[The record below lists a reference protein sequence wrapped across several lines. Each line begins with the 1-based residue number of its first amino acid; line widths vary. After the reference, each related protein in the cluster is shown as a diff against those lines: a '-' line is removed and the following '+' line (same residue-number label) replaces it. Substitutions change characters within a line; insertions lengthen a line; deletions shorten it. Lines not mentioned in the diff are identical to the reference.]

1 VGGALCYVTGPE
13 ALGPSQSSARRSTA
27 PCSCVTYATRRL
39 PVLREGAEGAGDGVA
54 RLSLVADGCRRERGG
69 ASPGW
74 PR

>member
-1 VGGALCYVTGPE
+1 VLFNPAL
-13 ALGPSQSSARRSTA
+13 LRST
-27 PCSCVTYATRRL
+27 P
-39 PVLREGAEGAGDGVA
+39 PPWLREGAEGAGDGVA

>member
-1 VGGALCYVTGPE
+1 
-13 ALGPSQSSARRSTA
+13 
-27 PCSCVTYATRRL
+27 
-39 PVLREGAEGAGDGVA
+39 VLREGAEGAGDGVA